1 MRLALKMKTRSATR
15 KVEEVFCCEETREK
29 REKKRGEERKKKE
42 RRERSFA
49 FFPVVLFVFG
59 QSDFFGCIPLKT
71 SSSSLVLTRPSLNK
85 NNSLS
90 LYSKEHL
97 SIIIFSSSQRVI
109 IVLLLVLFI

>member
-29 REKKRGEERKKKE
+29 REKKRGEERKQREEE
-42 RRERSFA
+42 REVLL
-49 FFPVVLFVFG
+49 FFLVLFVFG

-71 SSSSLVLTRPSLNK
+71 SSSSLILTRPSLNK

-90 LYSKEHL
+90 LFTPKNISLLYS
-97 SIIIFSSSQRVI
+97 
-109 IVLLLVLFI
+109 LLHNELL